1 MIIKKLMLIILTL
14 LLVALNSRSNDK
26 CEYGGAG
33 FSFPLALMG
42 GILGCKDIK
51 THDSAEMTVPQTENK
66 KVSAVKYASPAS
78 IKVTF
83 IELGSVNCI
92 PCRMMKQVMKQVEEK
107 YGNQVKI
114 IFYDVWTPEGKPYAA
129 QYGIRAIPT
138 QVFLDK
144 NGKEYFRHAGFF
156 PFDELE
162 KILRQEGVE

>member
-1 MIIKKLMLIILTL
+1 MIIKRFSLIIITL
-14 LLVALNSRSNDK
+14 LMVILNSSSNKK
-26 CEYGGAG
+26 CECGAG
-33 FSFPLALMG
+33 FSFPLSFLG
-42 GILGCKDIK
+42 GILGCKDINSPDNSD
-51 THDSAEMTVPQTENK
+51 TQSK
-66 KVSAVKYASPAS
+66 KNNAVSAKPLSPGD

-92 PCRMMKQVMKQVEEK
+92 PCRMMKQVMAQVEEK

-114 IFYDVWTPEGKPYAA
+114 IFYDVWTAEGRPYAE

-156 PFDELE
+156 PFEDLE
-162 KILRQEGVE
+162 KILKEKGVE